1 MSLWSR
7 LFGARKNNRDFG
19 DAAWSP
25 GFFSAHASS
34 GVDINQATALTATT
48 VLAAVTMLCEDFA
61 KLDPTIYRRNKDGSR
76 SVATDHDLY
85 PLLYTPNDWQNYFEW
100 AEMMQLSLVLRGNAY
115 SVKIR
120 NARGKVVKLI
130 PINADWVAIWEA
142 PSGELFYRVTPNG
155 LHLMAEL
162 RGQPFLIPQ
171 EDILHVRGFSIN
183 GLAGASRIGLAK
195 EAIGLTI
202 GYERQAASY
211 MAQGAAVSGLLTT
224 DQKLTADAAARMSQ
238 DWKDKKSGIQNAG
251 KIVVLEQG
259 LKYQPTMLS
268 ATDAQ
273 FIAARNLQIQ
283 EVTRIFRIPAHMIGD
298 LARSTNNNITQ
309 LAQEYINLTMSG
321 YTRRWA
327 WKWDVDF
334 GLRQDGLFVDYD
346 LTQLSRAD
354 ITTRYNNYARGIM
367 GGFVTPNEARI
378 DDGKDPKPN
387 GDDLLEPAN
396 MSVMG
401 SQSSGTKADGG
412 GRPEQNSADED
423 VQAAIKA

>member
-1 MSLWSR
+1 MR
-7 LFGARKNNRDFG
+7 
-19 DAAWSP
+19 
-25 GFFSAHASS
+25 
-34 GVDINQATALTATT
+34 
-48 VLAAVTMLCEDFA
+48 
-61 KLDPTIYRRNKDGSR
+61 
-76 SVATDHDLY
+76 
-85 PLLYTPNDWQNYFEW
+85 
-100 AEMMQLSLVLRGNAY
+100 
-115 SVKIR
+115 
-120 NARGKVVKLI
+120 
-130 PINADWVAIWEA
+130 
-142 PSGELFYRVTPNG
+142 
-155 LHLMAEL
+155 AEL